1 MSLCMYSE
9 MLCYDRRDDSYF
21 ILVLTL
27 QIVMKLF
34 TWKSDVNKKKRIIT
48 TRLSEKKY
56 FFGSLTM
63 F

>member
-1 MSLCMYSE
+1 MYSE

-48 TRLSEKKY
+48 TRLSEKK
-56 FFGSLTM
+56 
-63 F
+63 